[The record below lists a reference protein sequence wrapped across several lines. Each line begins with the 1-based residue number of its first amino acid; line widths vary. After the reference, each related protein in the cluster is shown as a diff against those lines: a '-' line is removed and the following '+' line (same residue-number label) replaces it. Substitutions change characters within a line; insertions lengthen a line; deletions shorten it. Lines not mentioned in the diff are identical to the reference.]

1 MFDFLSL
8 IGKNLPSG
16 VQYPEFSVLC
26 FLLID
31 FLLNRSFSAFTG
43 FHEHEMALNKLEI
56 MLLVNSKMV
65 QLFLKKV
72 ALSFR
77 KVAMKYKE
85 IVVLLGGYALKSG

>member
-1 MFDFLSL
+1 MNMKRRQL
-8 IGKNLPSG
+8 
-16 VQYPEFSVLC
+16 
-26 FLLID
+26 
-31 FLLNRSFSAFTG
+31 
-43 FHEHEMALNKLEI
+43 KLKM

-77 KVAMKYKE
+77 TVTMKYKE